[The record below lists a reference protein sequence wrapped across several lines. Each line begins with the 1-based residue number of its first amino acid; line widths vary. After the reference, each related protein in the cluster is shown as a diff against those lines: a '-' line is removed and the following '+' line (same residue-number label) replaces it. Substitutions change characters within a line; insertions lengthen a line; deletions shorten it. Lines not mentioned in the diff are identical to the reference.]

1 MRQMRKQGCVQ
12 KNMPIFSYL
21 IEHLIMFQH
30 RGTWHLLV
38 IFDNKSVQ
46 AFDYAT
52 GTSIFEF
59 NFNLRPQ
66 PDLPEDPDMRRKS
79 SSKGASV
86 SEKLTRRESKV
97 STRKSAQQH
106 TQLHT
111 MRSLTTPR
119 EQLKRLSSA
128 EAKPRR
134 HAVLGVENPFPVK
147 KSFDLPQEQPQLV
160 GAKLDRNRNQ
170 LTELKRFFR

>member
-1 MRQMRKQGCVQ
+1 MQ
-12 KNMPIFSYL
+12 KNVPNLSYL

-66 PDLPEDPDMRRKS
+66 PDLPEDLDVRRKS
-79 SSKGASV
+79 SSKGATA

-97 STRKSAQQH
+97 STRKSLAQQR

-111 MRSLTTPR
+111 MRSITSPR
-119 EQLKRLSSA
+119 
-128 EAKPRR
+128 
-134 HAVLGVENPFPVK
+134 
-147 KSFDLPQEQPQLV
+147 
-160 GAKLDRNRNQ
+160 
-170 LTELKRFFR
+170 